1 MSKNPLT
8 AAAEV
13 ANVLVYGLR
22 NGLSP
27 ALREEV
33 LGYLRLERQRVKAEL
48 SAEIEGQD
56 AEPPVGAPD
65 SAARLQYARACRA
78 VWLLTDAGEGEEEAL
93 EATLAQRE
101 CPPII
106 D

>member
-1 MSKNPLT
+1 MSKAPLT
-8 AAAEV
+8 AAAEI

-33 LGYLRLERQRVKAEL
+33 LGYLRLEQQQAKNEL
-48 SAEIEGQD
+48 IVEIEGQD
-56 AEPPVGAPD
+56 EEPPAGAPD
-65 SAARLQYARACRA
+65 SAARRRYARACRA
-78 VWLLTDAGEGEEEAL
+78 IWLLDEAIDGEEEAL
-93 EATLAQRE
+93 EAALAE
-101 CPPII
+101 IGCPPVI